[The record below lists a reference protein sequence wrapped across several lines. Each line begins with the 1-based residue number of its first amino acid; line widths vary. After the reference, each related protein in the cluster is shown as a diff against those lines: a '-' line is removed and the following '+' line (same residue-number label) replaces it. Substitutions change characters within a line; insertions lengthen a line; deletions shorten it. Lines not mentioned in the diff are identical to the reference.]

1 MTMQFWFDFAST
13 YSYVSAMRIETL
25 AARSGVAVE
34 WRPFLLGPIFARQGL
49 DTSPFN
55 VNEAKGRNMW
65 RDMERLCRAQ
75 GLAFTRPHPFPQ
87 FSLVAARIALAA
99 RDEPWQPAFCRGVF
113 EAEFARGEDISVV
126 DVLGGVLAGLGLDR
140 RAWLRTAQDQDIK
153 DALKAQTQEAMDLGI
168 FGAPTFLVGDELFWG
183 NDRLEQALEWAATK
197 PPT

>member
-25 AARSGVAVE
+25 AARSGVSVE

-65 RDMERLCRAQ
+65 RDVERLCRAQ
-75 GLAFTRPHPFPQ
+75 GLAFTRPRPFPQ

-99 RDEPWQPAFCRGVF
+99 RDEPWQPAFCRSVF

-126 DVLGGVLAGLGLDR
+126 DVLGGVLTGLGLDR
-140 RAWLRTAQDQDIK
+140 RVWLRTAQDRNIK

-183 NDRLEQALEWAATK
+183 NDRLEQALEWAAAT
-197 PPT
+197 PDA